1 MVWANKRDT
10 IMTKNQREFQKEL
23 ARLERSISRLTKQH
37 KFVQSAELPAQP
49 KKVTRKRI
57 KQLQELKGRHFVSE
71 IDVET
76 GEIIHGATYEDIY
89 KSKPRKRTTYQ
100 RPYDPEK
107 ARAYR
112 EAHRE
117 QIAEAN
123 KRYRESH
130 KEQIRERQRAYRQ
143 SHKEEIREKTRVYRQ
158 ANKQRINASARRRR
172 RQKKLEQQRIP
183 PTTSAFSIYDELMFI
198 FTEAKR
204 EAIMYHSAYLEVKI
218 QTYNDLIGT
227 LQHNRDELGEGE
239 YSVYLKRKHSEIAQA
254 VSDYNKASDQT
265 NVEFYTSYLREL
277 INPANI
283 PMSLDTANAYSTMTE
298 RGTW

>member
-1 MVWANKRDT
+1 
-10 IMTKNQREFQKEL
+10 MTKNQREFQKQL

-37 KFVQSAELPAQP
+37 QFIQSAELPKQP
-49 KKVTRKRI
+49 KRVTHRHI
-57 KQLQELKGRHFVSE
+57 KQLEELRGKHFVSE
-71 IDVET
+71 IDIET
-76 GEIIHGATYEDIY
+76 GEVIREASYEDIY
-89 KSKPRKRTTYQ
+89 KRRLRKRSTYQ
-100 RPYDPEK
+100 RAYDADK

-123 KRYRESH
+123 KRYREKH
-130 KEQIRERQRAYRQ
+130 KDEIRERQRAYRQ
-143 SHKEEIREKTRVYRQ
+143 SHKEEIREKSRAYRQ

-172 RQKKLEQQRIP
+172 RQKKLEQQRIA
-183 PTTSAFSIYDELMFI
+183 PTTSAFSIYDELMLI

-227 LQHNRDELGEGE
+227 LQQNRDELGEGE
-239 YSVYLKRKHSEIAQA
+239 YSAYLKRKHSDIAQA
-254 VSDYNKASDQT
+254 VTDYNRASDQT

-283 PMSLDTANAYSTMTE
+283 PMSLDTANAYSMMTE

>member
-1 MVWANKRDT
+1 
-10 IMTKNQREFQKEL
+10 MTKNQREFQKQL

-37 KFVQSAELPAQP
+37 QFIQSAELPKQP
-49 KKVTRKRI
+49 KRITRRRI
-57 KQLQELKGRHFVSE
+57 KQLEELKGKHFVSE
-71 IDVET
+71 IDIET
-76 GEIIHGATYEDIY
+76 GEVIHEATYQDIY
-89 KSKPRKRTTYQ
+89 KRKPRSRSFYKRE
-100 RPYDPEK
+100 YDAEK

-123 KRYRESH
+123 KRYREKH

-143 SHKEEIREKTRVYRQ
+143 SHKEEIREKSRAYRQ

-172 RQKKLEQQRIP
+172 RQKKLEQQRIA
-183 PTTSAFSIYDELMFI
+183 PTTSAFSIYDELMLI

-204 EAIMYHSAYLEVKI
+204 EAITFHSAYLEVKI

-227 LQHNRDELGEGE
+227 LQQNRDELGEGE
-239 YSVYLKRKHSEIAQA
+239 YSAYLKSKHSDIAQA
-254 VSDYNKASDQT
+254 VSDYNRASDQT

-283 PMSLDTANAYSTMTE
+283 PMSLDTANAYSMMTE

>member
-1 MVWANKRDT
+1 
-10 IMTKNQREFQKEL
+10 MTKNQREFQKQL

-37 KFVQSAELPAQP
+37 QFIQSAELPKQP
-49 KKVTRKRI
+49 KRVTHRHI
-57 KQLQELKGRHFVSE
+57 KQLEELKGRHFVSE
-71 IDVET
+71 IDIET
-76 GEIIHGATYEDIY
+76 GEVIHESTYQDIY
-89 KSKPRKRTTYQ
+89 KRKPRSRSFYK
-100 RPYDPEK
+100 RPYDADK

-123 KRYRESH
+123 KRYREKH
-130 KEQIRERQRAYRQ
+130 KEEIRERQRAYRQ
-143 SHKEEIREKTRVYRQ
+143 SHKEEIREKSRAYRQ

-172 RQKKLEQQRIP
+172 RQKKLEQQRIA
-183 PTTSAFSIYDELMFI
+183 PTTSAFSIYDELMLI

-204 EAIMYHSAYLEVKI
+204 EAIMYHSAYLEVKV

-227 LQHNRDELGEGE
+227 LQQNRDELGEGE
-239 YSVYLKRKHSEIAQA
+239 YSAYLKRKHSDIAQA
-254 VSDYNKASDQT
+254 VSDYNRASDQT